1 MAIPVR
7 PNNESY
13 LAFKFYEYISTA
25 SQVESLINV
34 QEQVIKKGEYVYDPS
49 SDHKYIFE
57 VVEGAVKLGSYTD
70 DGDEFTFDVLFK
82 NDFFGA
88 VVSAGTFTHGHVG
101 PDVFDELLRITK
113 PGGLF
118 VLSINSKVFIKDG
131 FQKKFLKKFSKKS
144 FQKSFQK
151 KFSKMSQS
159 FQKCQKFQKKFSKKV
174 SKWIKKTKKSPK
186 KSPQNEHQNRPK
198 WGHQNRPKWTKNHP
212 KWGQNRSILPF
223 SRPDFSEVAEP
234 TLTKSI
240 RCLEN
245 KN

>member
-82 NDFFGA
+82 NDFFGDLKYLNNQFFEFSKA
-88 VVSAGTFTHGHVG
+88 LIDTKLRVYKRDFFKKMVVQDPQVAEWFISYIVKRWCSTEKKLKKLHEKQADEKLSFMSTFFDIRVE
-101 PDVFDELLRITK
+101 DVHQNSYALIDLLTQKDLGDLIGVTRQTVANTAK
-113 PGGLF
+113 RRA
-118 VLSINSKVFIKDG
+118 SEFIKT
-131 FQKKFLKKFSKKS
+131 S
-144 FQKSFQK
+144 
-151 KFSKMSQS
+151 
-159 FQKCQKFQKKFSKKV
+159 
-174 SKWIKKTKKSPK
+174 
-186 KSPQNEHQNRPK
+186 
-198 WGHQNRPKWTKNHP
+198 
-212 KWGQNRSILPF
+212 
-223 SRPDFSEVAEP
+223 
-234 TLTKSI
+234 
-240 RCLEN
+240 
-245 KN
+245 